1 MMNNFSFITAIQKI
15 LSMDLENNTD
25 VLSLV
30 LSVVAILMSFILTA
44 STYLLGN
51 GIPKIA
57 VNSISDE
64 LRRENIIRDVKNLLK
79 IKTNLSKRINTIYI
93 LSIWSIIIPFL
104 INIIYI
110 CPIMLWIGILIVTLL
125 FVYLVVKIWKI
136 NKLALKIDN
145 SLLQIEEYNIVNNR

>member
-25 VLSLV
+25 VLSLG
-30 LSVVAILMSFILTA
+30 LSVVAILMSFIL
-44 STYLLGN
+44 TYLLGN

-104 INIIYI
+104 INIIYV